1 MPAYQPEIEAII
13 IYGNQAEKC
22 EVSCGLDWSLA
33 ENMTMAEQQVEARF
47 SDRVRLKFL
56 DLSEP
61 ATGDFALKWQ
71 KRVRDQKLPLPLLV
85 IDGLPRISGEFDM
98 RMLLSAI
105 DTEIE
110 IRT

>member
-1 MPAYQPEIEAII
+1 MPAYQPEIETII
-13 IYGNQAEKC
+13 IYGSQAEKC
-22 EVSCGLDWSLA
+22 EVSCGFDWSLA
-33 ENMTMAEQQVEARF
+33 ENMTMVEQQVKARF
-47 SDRVRLKFL
+47 GDRVRVKYL

-61 ATGDFALKWQ
+61 ATEDFALKWQ
-71 KRVRDQKLPLPLLV
+71 KRVGDQKLPLPLLV
-85 IDGLPRISGEFDM
+85 VDGLPRISGEFDM